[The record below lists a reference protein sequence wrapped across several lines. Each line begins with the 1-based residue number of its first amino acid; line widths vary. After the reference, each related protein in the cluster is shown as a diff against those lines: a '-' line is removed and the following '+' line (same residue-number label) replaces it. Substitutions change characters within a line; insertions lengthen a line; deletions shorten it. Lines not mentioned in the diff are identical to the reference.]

1 MKANLFDEL
10 TAADLMQADLIT
22 LSADAPVVEAI
33 KTFEEYHISGVPV
46 VDQTGMVVGVFSVH
60 DVARMQ
66 RDTTERD
73 ESGRGS
79 FYVTNPLD
87 EPFEDE
93 DWYEAGDFSAEVIGP
108 TAVKDWMTPKVLAV
122 LPETPMADVCA
133 KMVAESVHR
142 MLVMEGKRLVGLISS
157 FDVVRFV
164 AKASKKSMPKPVM
177 KAEEKK
183 VKAQKKLDAAFRRGG
198 RHIEAIDRPG

>member
-1 MKANLFDEL
+1 MKATMFDEL

-22 LSADAPVVEAI
+22 LPADAPVVEAI

-46 VDQTGMVVGVFSVH
+46 VDQLGNVIGVFSVH
-60 DVARMQ
+60 DVARME
-66 RDTTERD
+66 RDSTERD

-93 DWYEAGDFSAEVIGP
+93 DWYDAGDFSVEVIGP
-108 TAVKDWMTPKVLAV
+108 TAIKDWMTPKVLAV
-122 LPETPMADVCA
+122 APETPMAAVCA

-142 MLVMEGKRLVGLISS
+142 VLVMKDKRLVGLISS

-164 AKASKKSMPKPVM
+164 AKASKKPIPKVK
-177 KAEEKK
+177 KAEKK
-183 VKAQKKLDAAFRRGG
+183 PAKARK
-198 RHIEAIDRPG
+198 